1 MIVDRTVF
9 GILFRGLVGGRRA
22 LVLAVVALLPVIAAI
37 AHTTGDVD
45 PDVYWARLVQ
55 RLLIPVVTAFVAAVV
70 GAGAIAD
77 EREDG
82 TILYLASTPLRRVTI
97 IASAVAAAW
106 VASLLIVVPS
116 LLVSAVIVLGGD
128 VTPGAVGWPLF
139 GVVVASLA
147 YCAAGAWVA
156 MVIRHPVVA
165 CVLYILLWEGTFA
178 TWTDSAQY
186 FSIAAYARAISLE
199 GIPEVIAAEV
209 GAATGALVLAALIV
223 VAVTA
228 AGRRLSRTE
237 LP

>member
-9 GILFRGLVGGRRA
+9 GLILRSLIGGRRV
-22 LVLAVVALLPVIAAI
+22 LVLGVVALLPVVAAI
-37 AHTTGDVD
+37 ARVAGDVD
-45 PDVYWARLVQ
+45 PDIYWARLVQ
-55 RLLIPVVTAFVAAVV
+55 RLLIPVVVAFVAAVL
-70 GAGAIAD
+70 GAAAVAD

-106 VASLLIVVPS
+106 AASLVIVVPS
-116 LLVSAVIVLGGD
+116 LLASAFITLGGD
-128 VTPGAVGWPLF
+128 ATAGAVAWPLVA
-139 GVVVASLA
+139 VVLAALA

-156 MVIRHPVVA
+156 MVIRHPVVT

-186 FSIAAYARAISLE
+186 FSIAAYARAIALE
-199 GIPEVIAAEV
+199 GIPVVIAAEV
-209 GAATGALVLAALIV
+209 GALAGAIALAALMV
-223 VAVTA
+223 VATAA
-228 AGRRLSRTE
+228 AGRRLARTE